1 MRKLVFLFAAILVL
15 VPLVA
20 FAAAPAIGTY
30 KTLYGQVLTGRA
42 TESMPA
48 DLAEGQIGNLVMA
61 ASYDGAT
68 LGTNWAVSCP
78 QIASSPVLTYDDV
91 DAYGYGQR
99 IYRTD
104 YTGGMLWL
112 SGTGAWAGGD
122 PYYTSSLSTF
132 RIIATKQYEAGALVG
147 VVSNINLRGP
157 IDGYTSCFEMAI
169 SNAELVG
176 YTPIGPQEPGL
187 FPALKGPS
195 DCQANGSHGTYWDVH
210 DITLT
215 LYGSCVV
222 PTEKSTWGAIKTLY
236 R

>member
-1 MRKLVFLFAAILVL
+1 MRKWILLFAAALIM
-15 VPLVA
+15 VPVVA
-20 FAAAPAIGTY
+20 SAAAPAVGTY
-30 KTLYGQVLTGRA
+30 KTLYGQILTGRA

-48 DLAEGQIGNLVMA
+48 DLAEGQLGNLIMA
-61 ASYDGAT
+61 ASWDGAT

-78 QIASSPVLTYDDV
+78 QIGTAPVLTYDDV
-91 DAYGYGQR
+91 DEYGYGQR
-99 IYRTD
+99 IYQTD
-104 YTGGMLWL
+104 YVGGQLWL

-122 PYYTSSLSTF
+122 PYYTSQLSTF
-132 RIIATKQYEAGALVG
+132 RVIATKQYEAGVLVG

-157 IDGYTSCFEMAI
+157 IDGYTSCFEMAL

-187 FPALKGPS
+187 FPPLKGPS
-195 DCQANGSHGTYWDVH
+195 DCGVDGSHGTYWDVH